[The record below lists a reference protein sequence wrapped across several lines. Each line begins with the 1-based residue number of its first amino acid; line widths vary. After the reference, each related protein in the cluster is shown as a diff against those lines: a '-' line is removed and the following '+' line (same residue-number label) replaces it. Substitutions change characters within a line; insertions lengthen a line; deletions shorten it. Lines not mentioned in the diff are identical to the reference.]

1 MKKLIALI
9 VALLMLASVD
19 VSIAEELGG
28 EPAAGFDFTGYSYDE
43 LIGIKEQLDAELQTR
58 PEAGERILQAGQ
70 YVIGKDIAQGVY
82 DLSFVAAEEDD
93 TYTNW
98 YIYDTKQMYDYD
110 VGRLWLG
117 DLPREEGKL
126 KAGSSVKVELF
137 DGDYFVIYRSAASI
151 TRVGNVLPVE
161 SDYTPPEGTSVPT
174 GIYIIGEEIPEGK
187 YTVYYNGEAPS
198 RIRTY
203 ADPADATND
212 FKDGEFEAVLADY
225 NTSVEINL
233 KAGYAFRLEY
243 NSVIMKKSEGFVF
256 D

>member
-1 MKKLIALI
+1 MKKLVVLAMI
-9 VALLMLASVD
+9 LLMLNYAG
-19 VSIAEELGG
+19 IGTAEE
-28 EPAAGFDFTGYSYDE
+28 PAPVTGFDFSSYSFDE

-58 PEAGERILQAGQ
+58 PEAGERTLQTGQ
-70 YVIGKDIAQGVY
+70 YVVGKDIAQGIY
-82 DLSFVAAEEDD
+82 ELGFVPAEEDD

-98 YIYDTKQMYDYD
+98 YVYDTKQMYDYD

-117 DLPREEGKL
+117 DLPREEGTL
-126 KAGSSVKVELF
+126 KAGSSVRVELF

-151 TRVGNVLPVE
+151 TRVGNAVPVE
-161 SDYTPPEGTSVPT
+161 TNYTPPEGTSIPT

-187 YTVYYNGEAPS
+187 YTVYFNGEAPS
-198 RIRTY
+198 RVRTY

-212 FKDGEFEAVLADY
+212 FKDGEFEAVLASY

-256 D
+256 N